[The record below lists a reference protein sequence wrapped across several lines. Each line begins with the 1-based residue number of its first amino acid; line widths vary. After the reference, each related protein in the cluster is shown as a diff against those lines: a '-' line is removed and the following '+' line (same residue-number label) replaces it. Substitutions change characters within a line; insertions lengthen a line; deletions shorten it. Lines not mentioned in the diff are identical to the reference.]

1 MPESEEITALLRRFQ
16 AGDEEA
22 RAALIDQVHQELR
35 VIAARH
41 MRRERQGHTLQT
53 TALVN
58 EAYLKLANLPAM
70 DWRGRA
76 HFFAVAAS
84 VMRRILVDHARR
96 RLADKRGGGYDVLQ
110 LDEGLVYEPSR
121 PAELIRLDD
130 AMQRLAEKDARS
142 SLVIELRFFGGL
154 SIEES
159 AAVLKVSPRTVKRE
173 WTFARAWLREEMG
186 LKPADENRPLG

>member
-16 AGDEEA
+16 AGDEAA
-22 RAALIDQVHQELR
+22 RADLINRVHQELR

-70 DWRGRA
+70 DWRDRA

-96 RLADKRGGGYDVLQ
+96 RVADKRGGGYDVLQ

-121 PAELIRLDD
+121 PAELVRLDE

-186 LKPADENRPLG
+186 LKPADESRPLG